1 MAENTVYIPQSSKQD
16 LIAKIKA
23 SDYIFDKT
31 TFKQFQ
37 IFFSKEFA
45 SVNISKVRK
54 QAWRTK

>member
-37 IFFSKEFA
+37 NFFF
-45 SVNISKVRK
+45 
-54 QAWRTK
+54 